1 LDVMHFPPLRA
12 TTLVAMLAGCSGRP
26 PVEAEPILARM
37 SPPGVVAQTSG
48 TTALLQA
55 VSPVSEQ
62 VVWVSG
68 HQGTFA
74 RTLDGGATWQAGR
87 VPGAET
93 MEFRDVHAVNA
104 DVAYLM
110 AAGTGEL
117 SRIYRTDDG
126 GRNWAL
132 QHLNREPTA
141 FFDCI
146 AFWDARRGFVFSDA
160 VGATHYI
167 MVTTDGGARWE
178 RIPADRIPPALPN
191 EGSFAASGTCAATMG
206 NATGFV
212 GTGNTSASRALRTE
226 DGGRT
231 WTTAIVPVVSG
242 EAAGLASIVF
252 RDAMHGV
259 ALGGEIG
266 KNSARGDYVA
276 TTADGGKSWTPGG
289 RPTFAGPVYGAAYLP
304 RAGAML
310 VAVGPGG
317 ADVSP
322 DDGRSWT
329 KLDSLG
335 YWSVG
340 FASPRAGW
348 AVGARGRIV
357 KFQLYQ

>member
-1 LDVMHFPPLRA
+1 MIRFLPPRA
-12 TTLVAMLAGCSGRP
+12 TALVALLTGCSGNP
-26 PVEAEPILARM
+26 GIEADPILARM
-37 SPPGVVAQTSG
+37 SPPGIVAQVSG

-74 RTLDGGATWQAGR
+74 RTLDGGATWQAAR
-87 VPGAET
+87 VPGAEAL
-93 MEFRDVHAVNA
+93 EFRDVHAVSA
-104 DVAYLM
+104 DTAYLM
-110 AAGTGEL
+110 AAGTGEV
-117 SRIYRTDDG
+117 SRIYRTNDG
-126 GRNWAL
+126 GRSWTL

-141 FFDCI
+141 FFDCF

-160 VGATHYI
+160 VGGTHYI
-167 MVTTDGGARWE
+167 MMTTDGGARWE
-178 RIPADRIPPALPN
+178 RIAPDRIPPALPN
-191 EGSFAASGTCAATMG
+191 EGSFAASGTCATTVGAST
-206 NATGFV
+206 AFV
-212 GTGNTSASRALRTE
+212 GTGNSTASRALRTD

-231 WTTAIVPVVSG
+231 WSATNLPVVSG
-242 EAAGLASIVF
+242 DAAGLASIVF

-266 KNSARGDYVA
+266 KNAARGDYVA
-276 TTADGGKSWTPGG
+276 NTSDGGKNWTPGG

-329 KLDSLG
+329 SLDTLG

-357 KFQLYQ
+357 RFQLYQ